1 MRRKPAVNTA
11 TSLIKRKETAEFKA
25 LLQRIQQAFPKL
37 FQQTRLDPPRC
48 GKKKKSRYGNKDIR
62 SERNQQL
69 KDKYQIY
76 NEWRDRH
83 FYLSTRISQLY
94 GVMFCN
100 CLIIDQTVM
109 KELPSFLVFT

>member
-48 GKKKKSRYGNKDIR
+48 GKKKNHDTETKI
-62 SERNQQL
+62 SEVNETNSL
-69 KDKYQIY
+69 KTNIKYITNGETDTFIY
-76 NEWRDRH
+76 LLG
-83 FYLSTRISQLY
+83 YLNFMESC
-94 GVMFCN
+94 FA
-100 CLIIDQTVM
+100 TV
-109 KELPSFLVFT
+109 

>member
-11 TSLIKRKETAEFKA
+11 TPLIKRKKKQSSKHYYKEYS
-25 LLQRIQQAFPKL
+25 KL
-37 FQQTRLDPPRC
+37 FLNYFNKLVWILPVVE
-48 GKKKKSRYGNKDIR
+48 KKKSRYGNKDIR

-100 CLIIDQTVM
+100 CLIID
-109 KELPSFLVFT
+109 